1 MKKDIETINKIK
13 EEMNST
19 ISEMKHTLEGIKSRL
34 HEAEDQIRAGTCL
47 FTQLGH
53 LADLWG
59 GKSEQLTES

>member
-1 MKKDIETINKIK
+1 MKMGIET
-13 EEMNST
+13 MNMSQVENNT